1 MMMKMKR
8 ELPQQFME
16 TQSLMRRYMH
26 REMSKQG
33 QMGPHH
39 GQGRI
44 LMILRMQEAVSQKDL
59 AFVLGVRPQSI
70 GELLGK
76 MEKQE
81 WITRTP
87 STEDRRVMLVSLTQ
101 KGKEEAEK
109 LSEEPH
115 YGEELFSI
123 FNEEEQEQLLD
134 FMERL
139 FEELEEKVGGE
150 EDPREFSKR
159 FGGGHGPHRHGL
171 HGHGPFRQD
180 REHHYGFC
188 GYHGKENF

>member
-1 MMMKMKR
+1 MAKQ
-8 ELPQQFME
+8 ELPQRFME

-26 REMSKQG
+26 REMSKEG
-33 QMGPHH
+33 QMDPHH

-44 LMILRMQEAVSQKDL
+44 LMLLSMKEAVSQKDL

-87 STEDRRVMLVSLTQ
+87 STEDRRVMLVSLTE
-101 KGKEEAEK
+101 KGQEEAKKISEK
-109 LSEEPH
+109 PH
-115 YGEELFSI
+115 FGSELFDI

-134 FMERL
+134 FFERL
-139 FEELEEKVGGE
+139 IDELDEKVGGE
-150 EDPREFSKR
+150 EERKEFSKH
-159 FGGGHGPHRHGL
+159 FGGGHGGFHGRRGFGGPGHR
-171 HGHGPFRQD
+171 GH
-180 REHHYGFC
+180 HHDCCDF
-188 GYHGKENF
+188 F